1 MGGRDKQISLQ
12 VDLTKE
18 EEEEGLSLKLWVVA
32 ISLAVI
38 VTLALLTIT
47 LLVCLRYRRLTLVP
61 VEAVDQVDQVEGSTT
76 SYDSRHGLL
85 YNYNYTASQTG
96 KLPGR
101 QSLDRQSSLGSSC
114 REGQNF
120 VFTREKKGGT
130 AQIYKG
136 TEQHYASTPIV
147 RQEYSRPFQYV
158 LVDRG
163 E

>member
-1 MGGRDKQISLQ
+1 MMAEAQHASFLKQQAFQ
-12 VDLTKE
+12 V
-18 EEEEGLSLKLWVVA
+18 
-32 ISLAVI
+32 
-38 VTLALLTIT
+38 VTYAAHSPPPSI
-47 LLVCLRYRRLTLVP
+47 C
-61 VEAVDQVDQVEGSTT
+61 ADQVEGSTT

-85 YNYNYTASQTG
+85 YNYNYNYPASQTG

-163 E
+163 EYVTPHNQYS